1 MLKKSIKLLIAISL
15 TVPFLITAKTEQLDK
30 NITTKVDVKSFWNQL
45 KRTREIKYGINEEWN
60 RNIDY
65 CSYWSEKVA
74 LSKGEE
80 LVVSNLMK
88 YATKC
93 MATLKQMTKTMYE

>member
-1 MLKKSIKLLIAISL
+1 MIFSFSTPANS
-15 TVPFLITAKTEQLDK
+15 EQWDK
-30 NITTKVDVKSFWNQL
+30 NINTKVDVESFWNQL
-45 KRTREIKYGINEEWN
+45 KKTREIKYGINKEWN

-65 CSYWSEKVA
+65 CSDWAEKVA
-74 LSKGEE
+74 LSKGEG

-93 MATLKQMTKTMYE
+93 MATLKQMTKMIYE